1 MLQGRARRRGWLA
14 DLCATALGGSHCLET
29 ARGSPMRGTSAS
41 RHSIACKM
49 KNRLTMNHKVS
60 AIAAGMRNQ
69 CSVKSSWSRVVFR
82 TGLSGLYIAGIRAP
96 TLRYLALMAGRTI
109 VPLHDR
115 PSGELNV

>member
-1 MLQGRARRRGWLA
+1 MRTLASILQEHGGENDAMARGVVHHGAEGKIWKQF
-14 DLCATALGGSHCLET
+14 GNSHCPET

-69 CSVKSSWSRVVFR
+69 CSVKSSWS
-82 TGLSGLYIAGIRAP
+82 
-96 TLRYLALMAGRTI
+96 
-109 VPLHDR
+109 
-115 PSGELNV
+115 